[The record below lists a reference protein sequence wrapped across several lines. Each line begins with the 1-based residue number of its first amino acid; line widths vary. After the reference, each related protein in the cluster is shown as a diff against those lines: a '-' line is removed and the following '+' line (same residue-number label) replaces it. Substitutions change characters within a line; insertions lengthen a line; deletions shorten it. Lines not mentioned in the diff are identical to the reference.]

1 MAVRLKCD
9 SDRQEQ
15 GFGFEHR
22 PFWEFASLVIKSLI
36 MFMKVVCGVSFIA
49 LVVIAMQP
57 PVRWASFMQFAQWA
71 LLAGIYAYMLGEL
84 EGLFSRVLQSPRNLF
99 SSESIRSIRVISFLF
114 FFLFVLGT
122 IFSIIAYVVA
132 VRSFPI
138 FNFQFPFAGFPSSA
152 EWETVFSRDGV
163 AHIQQ
168 LVSIDL
174 APLFA
179 AVIVWGLSYLFAYS
193 EKLQQEQDRVI

>member
-9 SDRQEQ
+9 SGRQEQ

-84 EGLFSRVLQSPRNLF
+84 EGLFSCTP
-99 SSESIRSIRVISFLF
+99 
-114 FFLFVLGT
+114 
-122 IFSIIAYVVA
+122 IA
-132 VRSFPI
+132 S
-138 FNFQFPFAGFPSSA
+138 Q
-152 EWETVFSRDGV
+152 
-163 AHIQQ
+163 
-168 LVSIDL
+168 
-174 APLFA
+174 PLFLREHSFNTSHKFF
-179 AVIVWGLSYLFAYS
+179 VFLLVRVRYDFFYNCVCGRRSLLSH
-193 EKLQQEQDRVI
+193 LQFSVSFCRFSFQC

>member
-15 GFGFEHR
+15 GLGFEHR
-22 PFWEFASLVIKSLI
+22 PFWEFASLIVKSLI
-36 MFMKVVCGVSFIA
+36 VFMKMVCGVSFIA

-57 PVRWASFMQFAQWA
+57 TIHWASFMQFAQWA
-71 LLAGIYAYMLGEL
+71 LLAGIYARMLGEF
-84 EGLFSRVLQSPRNLF
+84 EGLFSRILQSPYKLF

-114 FFLFVLGT
+114 FILFVLGT
-122 IFSIIAYVVA
+122 IFSIIAYVIA

-152 EWETVFSRDGV
+152 EWEAVFSHDG
-163 AHIQQ
+163 ASHIQQ

-193 EKLQQEQDRVI
+193 EKLQHEQDRVI

>member
-114 FFLFVLGT
+114 FFLFVKGSLTESVSNPQRLRYGFT
-122 IFSIIAYVVA
+122 ILFNHRVPP
-132 VRSFPI
+132 SFGDNGIQVDMEITASTFRLNPNI
-138 FNFQFPFAGFPSSA
+138 VMTNRILKG
-152 EWETVFSRDGV
+152 ET
-163 AHIQQ
+163 
-168 LVSIDL
+168 L
-174 APLFA
+174 
-179 AVIVWGLSYLFAYS
+179 
-193 EKLQQEQDRVI
+193 